1 MTEVNE
7 EYYKKIFATVIII
20 SLSVLSFFL
29 LKPLLIAIIAGIL
42 LAFVFSPVYDL
53 IYSKFKSKDLSASL
67 ISLFLILIILLPLW
81 FLTPILIE
89 QSFKLYLAAQQIDF
103 IAPLKSIF
111 PSFFASD
118 QFSEQVG
125 SIISSFI
132 TRMSNYLTKG
142 LSDLILDFPT
152 LSLKFLVTA
161 FTFYYVLRDKEEI
174 ISYIKSL
181 LPFSKEV
188 EKKLFESSK
197 IITNAVIYGF
207 VIVGILQGFI
217 AGVGFLI
224 FSVPNALILM
234 LLAMVGGMI
243 PLLGPVVIWVPV
255 VVYLFVAGNTF
266 SAIGVGVFGIFAST
280 IDNFLRP
287 MFISRRT
294 RLNTSLVLIGMIGG
308 FFLFGILGFIL
319 GPLIIAYLLIILEI
333 YRHKKSPGIIV
344 ESTPDKG

>member
-1 MTEVNE
+1 
-7 EYYKKIFATVIII
+7 
-20 SLSVLSFFL
+20 
-29 LKPLLIAIIAGIL
+29 
-42 LAFVFSPVYDL
+42 
-53 IYSKFKSKDLSASL
+53 
-67 ISLFLILIILLPLW
+67 
-81 FLTPILIE
+81 
-89 QSFKLYLAAQQIDF
+89 
-103 IAPLKSIF
+103 
-111 PSFFASD
+111 
-118 QFSEQVG
+118 
-125 SIISSFI
+125 
-132 TRMSNYLTKG
+132 
-142 LSDLILDFPT
+142 
-152 LSLKFLVTA
+152 
-161 FTFYYVLRDKEEI
+161 
-174 ISYIKSL
+174 
-181 LPFSKEV
+181 
-188 EKKLFESSK
+188 
-197 IITNAVIYGF
+197 
-207 VIVGILQGFI
+207 
-217 AGVGFLI
+217 
-224 FSVPNALILM
+224 M